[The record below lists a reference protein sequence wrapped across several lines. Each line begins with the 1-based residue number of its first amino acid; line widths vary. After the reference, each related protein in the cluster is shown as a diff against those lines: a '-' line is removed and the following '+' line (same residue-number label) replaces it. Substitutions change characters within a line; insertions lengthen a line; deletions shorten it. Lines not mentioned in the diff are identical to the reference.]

1 MIKYTLFS
9 VKLVGSSIINLY
21 GFQKLVGNPENLKN
35 NEIGQKKR
43 KKFYKWKCI
52 EVRFLKILYYN
63 EINGLFS
70 IAWVMCSIT
79 HVYQQHTCISA

>member
-35 NEIGQKKR
+35 NEIGQKKE
-43 KKFYKWKCI
+43 KSFT
-52 EVRFLKILYYN
+52 N
-63 EINGLFS
+63 ENVLRLDF
-70 IAWVMCSIT
+70 
-79 HVYQQHTCISA
+79 